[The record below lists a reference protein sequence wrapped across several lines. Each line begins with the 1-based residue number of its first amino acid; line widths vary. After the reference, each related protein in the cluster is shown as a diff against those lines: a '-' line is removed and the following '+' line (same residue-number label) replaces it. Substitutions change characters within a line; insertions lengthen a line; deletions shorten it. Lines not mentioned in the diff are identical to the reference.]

1 MPNSQAHPTAVFQN
15 PPSSRGLTI
24 WLICDDKIGTLNQA
38 RGVAERLPEFLPG
51 FLTTFLPVPPAVTE
65 HIARARFPFS
75 HLPARLWGMLGPR
88 LALAALIPP
97 LAPPWPDLVIAAGRS
112 AAAPAAAIRRLSCG
126 HSRVVALQNPRLPL
140 SAFDLV
146 IAPVHDG
153 LEGAN
158 LLALDGAP
166 HRISRARL
174 AEAASQPPP
183 ALAALRAS
191 AVAAGKPFVAVLLG
205 GNSARYSFDSATARR
220 LATDLA
226 KLAETG
232 VRFAVTPSRRTPPEV
247 VERLRAGLAP
257 YPHFF
262 WDGEGDNPYLALL
275 ALADHLLVTGDSVS
289 MLSEAASTGHPVHR
303 IDLPGAPGKF
313 AAFHQRLEALGLVR
327 PFTGTLSEFTPP
339 PFDETGRAAA
349 AVADLLTRTRAGA
362 FPPGQKS
369 V

>member
-1 MPNSQAHPTAVFQN
+1 MPNSQVHTTVVFQN
-15 PPSSRGLTI
+15 PALSRGLTI
-24 WLICDDKIGTLNQA
+24 WLICDDKAGTLNQA
-38 RGVAERLPEFLPG
+38 RGLAARLSEFLP
-51 FLTTFLPVPPAVTE
+51 TFLPARITVTE

-75 HLPARLWGMLGPR
+75 HLPARLWGILGPSV
-88 LALAALIPP
+88 ALAALIPP
-97 LAPPWPDLVIAAGRS
+97 LRPPWPDLVIAAGRS
-112 AAAPAAAIRRLSCG
+112 AVAPAAALRRLSGG
-126 HSRVVALQNPRLPL
+126 HSRLVALQNPRLPL

-153 LEGAN
+153 LEGGN
-158 LLALDGAP
+158 LLSLDGAP
-166 HRISRARL
+166 HRISRAGL
-174 AEAASQPPP
+174 AKAATQPPP
-183 ALAALRAS
+183 ALASLRADA
-191 AVAAGKPFVAVLLG
+191 AVAGKPFVAVLLG

-220 LATDLA
+220 LAADLA
-226 KLAETG
+226 KLAEAG

-247 VERLRAGLAP
+247 VERLRASLAP
-257 YPHFF
+257 YPHFL

-313 AAFHQRLEALGLVR
+313 ATFHHRLEALGLVR
-327 PFTGTLSEFTPP
+327 PFTGTLPEFTPP

-349 AVADLLTRTRAGA
+349 AVAALLTKTRTGA
-362 FPPGQKS
+362 FLPSQKS